1 MFFSK
6 NIFLNFF
13 KFHPLYIYVG
23 VLYIVGASLT
33 RRNIMAPVNQGYLRE
48 DEMIEFL
55 NNKKVANLSSNLR
68 SLLVSLFGVVDPEEV
83 IKCEYG
89 VEFTKPDFVI
99 TYKGTKKYVSMKSG
113 NATIVHSEQVET
125 FIPFLRSIGI
135 SEETLKTILLHQYGD
150 GTTKG
155 TGKKRYNNR
164 EVYKWLELRIRMA
177 NDELN
182 QMPIIEKVIN
192 RAIFQGVLNDVPPA
206 DAIYHGN
213 YESGYVATK
222 QQIMVH
228 LEKKDWSFF
237 ENLHCG
243 PLLIRPHARYV
254 DMEIR
259 NPYQRNKLVLYW
271 PKMKEDIKYISSA
284 YNNYISARYLDQI
297 EEEVCKESNGTLPQK
312 KGLFSWVK
320 NRRW

>member
-1 MFFSK
+1 MSFSK

-13 KFHPLYIYVG
+13 KFRPLYIYVG

-99 TYKGTKKYVSMKSG
+99 TYKGMKKYVSMKSG

-206 DAIYHGN
+206 DAIYHGD

-243 PLLIRPHARYV
+243 PLLIRPHARYI

-297 EEEVCKESNGTLPQK
+297 EEEVCKASNGTLPQK